1 MATIPDFDTLAS
13 IGQGDATGAAPR
25 PGRLPSTMLAPRS
38 IAVIGASD
46 DRGKVGGRPIHYMSR
61 FGFRGSIYPVNP
73 RRQEVQGLRCYSG
86 IADLPE
92 TPDMAVIA
100 VAASAALAALREC
113 GERGIGTAVVMSSGF
128 GEIGAGGKQLQEQLV
143 GVARQHGMRMLG
155 PNAQGMANFR
165 SGAVANFSTM
175 FMEVPPEDGPVAILS
190 QSGAASVMPYALLRE
205 RRIGVRYVVAS
216 GNDAD
221 VTIADLLSSV
231 TEDDGIRI
239 VLLYLEALGDVQAL
253 AAAAERARARGI
265 VLVAIKAGSSGK
277 GAAAAASHTGALA
290 TEDAVVSAFF
300 RRHGI
305 WRARTIQELAA
316 TVPLYL
322 SRRSPGDGRLL
333 VVSHSGAVGVMCADA
348 AERLSLPV
356 PDLAPATR
364 ERLLAIVPSFGSV
377 QNPVDLTA
385 GLMTDNSLFARA
397 LGALAADPG
406 VDVVQVGMPV
416 AGEGYDLDG
425 FAEAAAAVGVAEGK
439 LVVVSGPQRAV
450 LDVFA
455 RRSLPTFQDD
465 AAALAAVRQLVDHR
479 RLLSKLPTAPGPAKA
494 VRLPMPGAAATL
506 SEADSLAVLASVGV
520 PVVSHHV
527 CGSLDEA
534 RRAFDG
540 LAGRC
545 VVKACSADAPHKS
558 ELGLVWLNVTT
569 RQALD
574 DAYSTCVAR
583 MAASGIAGTV
593 IVARMEAGLRELAVG
608 ARRDPV
614 FGPVVLLGDG
624 GKYVE
629 VLKDYALLL
638 PPFAIQDAVDA
649 LRTLRI
655 WPILQGARGEPAA
668 DLDGVSAIAVAVGEL
683 MRAAPDIES
692 IDLNPVMVQP
702 QGGGAIVV
710 DALVTRMPGA
720 VQ

>member
-1 MATIPDFDTLAS
+1 
-13 IGQGDATGAAPR
+13 
-25 PGRLPSTMLAPRS
+25 
-38 IAVIGASD
+38 
-46 DRGKVGGRPIHYMSR
+46 MSR
-61 FGFRGSIYPVNP
+61 FGFRGSIYPINP

-92 TPDMAVIA
+92 APDMAVVA
-100 VAASAALAALREC
+100 VAASAALAAVREC
-113 GERGIGTAVVMSSGF
+113 GEHGIGTIVVMSSGF

-143 GVARQHGMRMLG
+143 GIARQHGMRMLG
-155 PNAQGMANFR
+155 PNAQGMANFQ

-175 FMEVPPEDGPVAILS
+175 FMEVPPQDGPVAIVS

-231 TEDDGIRI
+231 TEDDGIRV
-239 VLLYLEALGDVQAL
+239 VLLYLEALGDVQAGW
-253 AAAAERARARGI
+253 AAAAGSGGRARARGI
-265 VLVAIKAGSSGK
+265 VIVAIKAGSSRK

-300 RRHGI
+300 RRHGV
-305 WRARTIQELAA
+305 WRARTIQELVAA
-316 TVPLYL
+316 VPLYL

-333 VVSHSGAVGVMCADA
+333 VVSHSGAVGVLCADA
-348 AERLSLPV
+348 AERLGLPV

-416 AGEGYDLDG
+416 AGEGYDVDG
-425 FAEAAAAVGVAEGK
+425 FAKAADAVGAAEGK

-455 RRSLPTFQDD
+455 RRNLPTFQDD
-465 AAALAAVRQLVDHR
+465 AAALAAVRQLVEHR
-479 RLLSKLPTAPGPAKA
+479 RLLSKLPTAPSPARA
-494 VRLPMPGAAATL
+494 RRLPMPGAAATL

-520 PVVSHHV
+520 PVVPHHV
-527 CGSLDEA
+527 CANLDEA
-534 RRAFDG
+534 RQAFDG

-574 DAYSTCVAR
+574 DAYFACIAR
-583 MAASGIAGTV
+583 MAASGISGTV
-593 IVARMEAGLRELAVG
+593 IVARMETGLRELAVG

-638 PPFAIQDAVDA
+638 PPFGLQDAVDA

-668 DLDGVSAIAVAVGEL
+668 DLDSVSVIAVAVGEL
-683 MRAAPDIES
+683 MRAAAEIES

-702 QGGGAIVV
+702 QGRGAIVV
-710 DALVTRMPGA
+710 DALVTRMPGT
-720 VQ
+720 VR